1 MQPLAKI
8 SDFTILT
15 RLDAHMS
22 EPPKKRSK
30 STATIDLT
38 SKPAAIRVPWAQQGR
53 SARIASQ
60 DKRPSPFF
68 RLPREI
74 RHMIL
79 KMHFVSIT
87 GQHEDGALFEV
98 AIGWHGPQTN
108 RLLLPKVRSDYG
120 TYPLLNLLLVSKEF
134 CTDAKFAF
142 YSSMTLHC
150 FGFEALKKMC
160 KQKLLPG
167 GIRQKKAPMM
177 FSVDLVPRLILD
189 IHGKEETKLR
199 TLTSLWALARYSS
212 NYLDLKLTF
221 NGAIHVSERRM
232 LSSTAYLQ
240 QLYGEI
246 KSYQEQLRWADVSL
260 AITEKEMR
268 SWMDEEVEELVVL
281 LPDTKLWMVKWRS
294 KHG

>member
-1 MQPLAKI
+1 MCL
-8 SDFTILT
+8 
-15 RLDAHMS
+15 MS
-22 EPPKKRSK
+22 EPPKKRFK

-38 SKPAAIRVPWAQQGR
+38 SKPAATRVPWAQQRR

-60 DKRPSPFF
+60 HKRPSPPFF

-74 RHMIL
+74 RYMIF

-87 GQHEDGALFEV
+87 GQHEDEALFEV
-98 AIGWHGPQTN
+98 AMGWHGTQIN
-108 RLLLPKVRSDYG
+108 KLLLPKIRSDYG
-120 TYPLLNLLLVSKEF
+120 TYPLLNLLLVPKEF

-160 KQKLLPG
+160 NQKLLPG
-167 GIRQKKAPMM
+167 GIRQKKAQMM
-177 FSVDLVPRLILD
+177 FSVNLVPRLILD
-189 IHGKEETKLR
+189 IHGKVETKLR
-199 TLTSLWALARYSS
+199 TLTSLWALARYS
-212 NYLDLKLTF
+212 NNHLDLKLTF

-232 LSSTAYLQ
+232 LSSTTYLKR
-240 QLYGEI
+240 LYAEI
-246 KSYQEQLRWADVSL
+246 KCYQEQLRWAGVSL

-268 SWMDEEVEELVVL
+268 SWMDEEVEEMVVL